1 MDFVNS
7 ILEIHLGSKVYHPN
21 STKFSSD
28 ESKNFET
35 KCTYFSQKGEGE
47 TTSSSQLVLKQ
58 ERNPSKLLTHHLE
71 KMKYGF
77 HEENTFRRQP
87 YVVNSKMTSLL
98 NLFCA
103 DLQSKKNQFACSL
116 VNCVLMS
123 VQFVEVL
130 EVDFLQKAKNAQGS
144 APPRNHIS
152 FPPLCT

>member
-1 MDFVNS
+1 MGLN
-7 ILEIHLGSKVYHPN
+7 
-21 STKFSSD
+21 T
-28 ESKNFET
+28 FET

-103 DLQSKKNQFACSL
+103 DLQSKKNQFACPL

-123 VQFVEVL
+123 VQFVVVL

-144 APPRNHIS
+144 APPCNHIRV
-152 FPPLCT
+152 FPLYARNYRSRYNLLRGTCN